1 MTDAAALPPTLAALG
16 VEVGGLLR
24 AQGATVAV
32 CESAVGGLAAA
43 ALVAVPGCSAF
54 FVGGAVVYTL
64 AASRALLGGA
74 IEAPKGMRGATE
86 EFARYQ
92 AMAIRLRLDADWGIG
107 ETGATGPDGNPY
119 GDPPGHGWVAAVG
132 PDGVSRT
139 RHLRTGSADRT
150 ANMVAFAEASLGN
163 LRDALRA

>member
-1 MTDAAALPPTLAALG
+1 MSDVAALPPALAALG

-24 AQGATVAV
+24 ERAATVAV

-64 AASRALLGGA
+64 AASRALLGGV
-74 IEAPKGMRGATE
+74 IETPKGMRGATE

-92 AMAIRLRLDADWGIG
+92 ATAIRLRLDATWGIG

-132 PDGVSRT
+132 SDGTPRT
-139 RHLRTGSADRT
+139 RRISTGSADRS
-150 ANMVAFAEASLGN
+150 ANMVAFAVASLTN
-163 LRDALRA
+163 LRDALLA